1 MRQLL
6 ASAEFPRFRVIFP
19 AGVALLLLMLLVLVQ
34 GSGNASQISAQV
46 NGLTGAENIYTVQYY
61 YGTTYR
67 IDPAGGGATQ
77 LADLASARY
86 WINQYD
92 NAPQDEEG
100 NAYFVSD
107 RGDVARI
114 SSDGTATTFSSISS
128 ISSFGRLFRA
138 AMVRDAAGNLYA
150 ADYYGGVAKIT
161 PDGTASLFA
170 DLRNFGSWGWW
181 SLEIAPDGTLY
192 ALQYSD
198 RLVKI
203 TPDGTVSLVANLAS
217 TRDWGWFSFEIAP
230 DGILYALQYEGYLA
244 EITPDGTVSVS
255 SDLRSIQDSQWRSL
269 EIGPDGI
276 VYALGAQ
283 GLVVEI
289 GTGGAASLL
298 ADLSSIY
305 PWGWYNFAIA
315 PDGTFYAVSERGYVA
330 KIDPQ
335 TRQASL
341 LAGRL
346 AHGWGY
352 YAISVPAASGDPDN
366 DGLIGADDNCALIWN
381 LNQANADGDRTGNV
395 CDNLPEDPNDN
406 QDSLVGVTQGS
417 GVNIPR
423 RIFRAASDQLAFTMK
438 VPQSKTGVESH
449 SALGF
454 STPYVAIK
462 HDGQDVIPY
471 YIVQQP
477 DTTYEVRWM
486 AVLDAPETDRL
497 ADPDADD
504 LAGDQAENIIRA
516 VPGVTYGTDGDI
528 EYAFGNHSFTA
539 GPLDAS
545 APAPLGIS
553 YTYEGWG
560 SVALGDEVTVNVNV
574 TDPDGNPYNSAY
586 VFATFENPDGTNDYT
601 DRLDLAGS
609 GAYEGT
615 VNIPKMEQT
624 GTWKLVIV
632 AVDRAGTLMPG
643 FGAKDVPVKL
653 THFTGGASVGAKLY
667 DLTYELTEDNEATI
681 TITNIGTVTI
691 TEEVTLQWS
700 DLYKFYLE
708 VKSAGMVVA
717 SRTFQPWVMPMTRY
731 AIEVTLDPGQSRTYD
746 VKGYHLSATV
756 DVGSQPP
763 PGSPYH
769 FEAAGGSGR
778 YDLDVTI
785 TNPAPVDHTAPFV
798 VMGLYDT
805 EKAVLYR
812 DGVPTQFFDVEGDTI
827 VFEDTIG
834 AGETVRYEVK
844 ALSAEQLASGSAD
857 YHLPKTYKIGIQF
870 ENSSDNGIENPR
882 AYVVWTPESAV
893 ELVTSGFIGCITNTD
908 KKTGA
913 CRPLTPGE
921 KKHIQ
926 WNFKAL
932 EAADVK
938 ATMWADGDNM
948 IPQSKEVVFTVSP

>member
-1 MRQLL
+1 M
-6 ASAEFPRFRVIFP
+6 AK
-19 AGVALLLLMLLVLVQ
+19 
-34 GSGNASQISAQV
+34 
-46 NGLTGAENIYTVQYY
+46 
-61 YGTTYR
+61 
-67 IDPAGGGATQ
+67 
-77 LADLASARY
+77 
-86 WINQYD
+86 
-92 NAPQDEEG
+92 
-100 NAYFVSD
+100 VSP
-107 RGDVARI
+107 
-114 SSDGTATTFSSISS
+114 DGTATVIGVLPRYSGFY
-128 ISSFGRLFRA
+128 G

-150 ADYYGGVAKIT
+150 IDYGGRVAKLT
-161 PDGTASLFA
+161 PDGTASVFA
-170 DLRNFGSWGWW
+170 DLRNFGTWGWFSLEISSDGTLYALQERGQVVEITPDGTVGLYVVIPADQSWGWY
-181 SLEIAPDGTLY
+181 SFEIAPDGTLY
-192 ALQYSD
+192 ALQY
-198 RLVKI
+198 
-203 TPDGTVSLVANLAS
+203 
-217 TRDWGWFSFEIAP
+217 
-230 DGILYALQYEGYLA
+230 YGYLA
-244 EITPDGTVSVS
+244 EITPDGTVTVS
-255 SDLRSIQDSQWRSL
+255 TNLQNIYPWGWYSL
-269 EIGPDGI
+269 EIGADGTL
-276 VYALGAQ
+276 Y
-283 GLVVEI
+283 GLSENGPVAEI
-289 GTGGAASLL
+289 APVGAASLFANL
-298 ADLSSIY
+298 TSVH

-315 PDGTFYAVSERGYVA
+315 PDGTFYAANYSGYVA

-335 TRQASL
+335 TGQASL
-341 LAGRL
+341 LTSGL
-346 AHGWGY
+346 AHGRGY
-352 YAISVPAASGDPDN
+352 YSLSVPAAFGDPDN

-381 LNQANADGDRTGNV
+381 LSQANADGDRRGNV
-395 CDNLPEDPNDN
+395 CDNLPEDHNDS

-423 RIFRAASDQLAFTMK
+423 RIFRAAGDQLAFTMK

-462 HDGQDVIPY
+462 HNGQDVIPY

-477 DTTYEVRWM
+477 DTTYEVRWK
-486 AVLDAPETDRL
+486 AVLDAPETDLL
-497 ADPDADD
+497 ADPDAAD
-504 LAGDQAENIIRA
+504 LAGDQAENIIRR

-553 YTYEGWG
+553 YTYDGWG
-560 SVALGDEVTVNVNV
+560 SVALGDDVTVNVNV

-615 VNIPKMEQT
+615 VSIPRMEQA

-632 AVDRAGTLMPG
+632 AVDRAGPLMPG
-643 FGAKDVPVKL
+643 FGAEDVPVKL
-653 THFTGGASVGAKLY
+653 THFTGGASVGSKLY

-681 TITNIGTVTI
+681 TITNTGKVTI

-708 VKSAGMVVA
+708 VKDAGGVVA
-717 SRTFQPWVMPMTRY
+717 TQTFQPWIIPVAQY
-731 AIEVTLDPGQSRTYD
+731 AFNVTLAPGQSRTYD

-763 PGSPYH
+763 PFSPYH
-769 FEAAGGSGR
+769 FQAAGGSGR

-785 TNPAPVDHTAPFV
+785 TNPAPVDHTAPFI

-812 DGVPTQFFDVEGDTI
+812 DGVPTQFFDVEGDMI
-827 VFEDTIG
+827 VFEDTIA

-844 ALSAEQLASGSAD
+844 ALSAEQLAGGSAD

-882 AYVVWTPESAV
+882 AYVIWTPESAV
-893 ELVTSGFIGCITNTD
+893 DLVTSKFIGCITRRQVSVNRWRLERRSTSSGISRRW
-908 KKTGA
+908 KPRTSERQCGRTG
-913 CRPLTPGE
+913 T
-921 KKHIQ
+921 
-926 WNFKAL
+926 
-932 EAADVK
+932 
-938 ATMWADGDNM
+938 T
-948 IPQSKEVVFTVSP
+948 